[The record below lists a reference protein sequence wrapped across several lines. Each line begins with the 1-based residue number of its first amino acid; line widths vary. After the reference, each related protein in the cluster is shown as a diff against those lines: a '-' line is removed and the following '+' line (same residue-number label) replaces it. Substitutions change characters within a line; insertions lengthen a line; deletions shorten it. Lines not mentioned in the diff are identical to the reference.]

1 MRSLSQRIQNIVPSG
16 IRRHFDAKREGL
28 VSLGGGT
35 IDWETLDFVHDAAIR
50 AIEDDFTAYTA
61 NNGIIELREAIC
73 DKMARENDLTYAPD
87 EILVVSGTSQAFGAI
102 PQAVLEPGDEAII
115 FDPTYSAYQPVVD
128 LALGTPVWVA
138 TPPESGWNPDLDQL
152 QAAITDRTRLLFL
165 NFPCVPTGAVFD
177 DEILRGV
184 AEIAVEHDLYVVSDE
199 LYERLMF
206 NGHRVTSPA
215 SLPGMRERT
224 FTVQGFSKGFGMT
237 GWRVGYVAAPKP
249 LIDALVKAVQYV
261 SICAPSISQV
271 AALAALRGPR
281 EVYDRLL
288 AELDRRRQFVCS
300 SLDALDGVHATPQMG
315 GFYSFI
321 DMREWL
327 QEHGE
332 AMRAKLRTVP
342 GYSMPEE
349 ADVQLVDY
357 LHGFGNVTLGAG
369 SVFGRQGRG
378 FLRLSQAGTMP
389 TLERGVAQMIDA
401 LESL

>member
-1 MRSLSQRIQNIVPSG
+1 LRPLSQRIQNIVPSG

-35 IDWETLDFVHDAAIR
+35 IDWETLDFVHDAAIQ
-50 AIEDDFTAYTA
+50 AINDDFTAYTT

-73 DKMARENDLTYAPD
+73 EKVARENDVTYTPD

-128 LALGTPVWVA
+128 LAMGTSVWVP
-138 TPPESGWNPDLDQL
+138 TYPDRNWNPDLAEL
-152 QAAITDRTRLLFL
+152 EAAITERTRLLFL
-165 NFPCVPTGAVFD
+165 NLPCVPTGGVFD
-177 DEILRGV
+177 EDVLRGI
-184 AEIAVEHDLYVVSDE
+184 AEIAVKHDLYVVSDE

-206 NGHRVTSPA
+206 DGHRMISPA

-271 AALAALRGPR
+271 AALAALRGPS

-288 AELDRRRQFVCS
+288 AELDRRRRFVCS
-300 SLDALDGVHATPQMG
+300 SLDALDGVSATPQMG

-327 QEHGE
+327 DRKGD
-332 AMRAKLRTVP
+332 AMRAKLQTVD
-342 GYSMPEE
+342 GYVMPAED
-349 ADVQLVDY
+349 DVQLVDY

-369 SVFGRQGRG
+369 SIFGRQGRG

-389 TLERGVAQMIDA
+389 TLERGIAQMVDA
-401 LESL
+401 LEAL